1 ETNNLKDAT
10 PGKKRA
16 MFLTHCGLAIFKMAK
31 ALAKLAEVKTMDWDT
46 LAPILRAHY
55 APAVPTLIRRHE
67 FYQRDQQESESVGD
81 FVANLRNLCGLCG
94 FANLEEAMRDRV
106 VLGLR
111 DLTTQSKI
119 MKIRVRVTIENRPC
133 VMEVDSGSSLS
144 MVSWK
149 TLKQLIPDIRRQDL
163 STQKLIL
170 KDYQG
175 NRIPV
180 AGSSHVQVSFKDHTA
195 TLRLTVVDKDRPSLL
210 GLQWFAPLGIELA
223 GINQTVSDDWE
234 AALVRDFQEVFTEQL
249 GKYKGSP
256 ISFKLCPDVAPIRLK
271 PRRVPFAHK
280 PKIDEQLDK
289 LIAQGVLEPIDHA
302 QWETPIVTPIKPDGS
317 LRICGDY
324 KATLNHALQQSAYPV
339 PVVQHLLHSLEG
351 GKVFA
356 KLDLAQAYQQLP
368 VDAETAEAQTIVTH
382 RGAFK
387 CNRLQFGV
395 SVAPGIFQSLMERLL
410 QGIKGVVPYFDD
422 VLIAAP
428 TRSQLEKHLRMV
440 LQKFKDAGLKVK
452 KEKCQLCTE
461 RVEFLG
467 YLLDKQGIHPTE
479 KKLAAIKN
487 APRPRN
493 KTDLQQAFQQVKD
506 LLTSDAV
513 LIQYNETLPLTVTC
527 DASPFGVGAIL
538 SHVLPNG
545 TEAPIAFFS
554 RTLSKTERN
563 YSQLDKEALAIVSA
577 IKRFHEYVYGR
588 SFSIITDHKP
598 LLGILAGDKPT
609 PHILS
614 PRMTRWSEFLAAYDY
629 QLRHRPGKAIPHA
642 DARNWPEIEPN
653 DTFKPFKNR
662 QTELFSQKGCVLWG
676 DRVIIPERLRNKV
689 LKLLHDGHPGIV
701 QMKALA
707 RSYARWPGMD
717 GQIETWVATCNKC
730 QETRSAPP
738 KAPPTEWE
746 MPRGPWSR
754 IHIDFAG
761 PTKGHTFLITVDA
774 YSNWLEVNK
783 MKNTTTEAAVK
794 KLNRLFATHGL
805 PDVLVS
811 DNGPQFTAL
820 VFEQYLADRGI
831 RHALTSPTHP
841 AANGRAERMVQ
852 LTTKTLHKMD

>member
-1 ETNNLKDAT
+1 
-10 PGKKRA
+10 
-16 MFLTHCGLAIFKMAK
+16 MH
-31 ALAKLAEVKTMDWDT
+31 
-46 LAPILRAHY
+46 
-55 APAVPTLIRRHE
+55 
-67 FYQRDQQESESVGD
+67 
-81 FVANLRNLCGLCG
+81 
-94 FANLEEAMRDRV
+94 
-106 VLGLR
+106 
-111 DLTTQSKI
+111 
-119 MKIRVRVTIENRPC
+119 NRP
-133 VMEVDSGSSLS
+133 SS
-144 MVSWK
+144 
-149 TLKQLIPDIRRQDL
+149 
-163 STQKLIL
+163 
-170 KDYQG
+170 
-175 NRIPV
+175 
-180 AGSSHVQVSFKDHTA
+180 
-195 TLRLTVVDKDRPSLL
+195 L

-234 AALVRDFQEVFTEQL
+234 VALVRDFQEVFTEQL

-256 ISFKLCPDVAPIRLK
+256 ISFNLCPDIAPIRLK
-271 PRRVPFAHK
+271 PRRVLFALK

-302 QWETPIVTPIKPDGS
+302 RWETPIVTPIKPDGS

-339 PVVQHLLHSLEG
+339 PVVQHLLHSLGG

-387 CNRLQFGV
+387 CNRFQFGV

-428 TRSQLEKHLRMV
+428 TRSQLEKRLRMV

-487 APRPRN
+487 APRRRN
-493 KTDLQQAFQQVKD
+493 KTDLQAFLGLINFYNIFLPKKATVAEPLHRLLDKKASWFWGRREEQAFQQVKD
-506 LLTSDAV
+506 LLTSDAI

-642 DARNWPEIEPN
+642 DALSRSPLPEFLDDPAPTLSTLQIETLTSPPLTAQDIASETRKDPCLARVLSWVERGWPEIEPN

-676 DRVIIPERLRNKV
+676 DRVIIPERLQNKV

-701 QMKALA
+701 RMKALA
-707 RSYARWPGMD
+707 RSYAWWPGMD
-717 GQIETWVATCNKC
+717 GQIETWVGDPVFAKNFTGDPLWVPAKIT
-730 QETRSAPP
+730 QLTGPRSYRLETTDGRLW
-738 KAPPTEWE
+738 K
-746 MPRGPWSR
+746 R
-754 IHIDFAG
+754 HID
-761 PTKGHTFLITVDA
+761 
-774 YSNWLEVNK
+774 
-783 MKNTTTEAAVK
+783 
-794 KLNRLFATHGL
+794 
-805 PDVLVS
+805 
-811 DNGPQFTAL
+811 
-820 VFEQYLADRGI
+820 
-831 RHALTSPTHP
+831 
-841 AANGRAERMVQ
+841 Q
-852 LTTKTLHKMD
+852 L